1 MLKFRHILIL
11 AVLMAL
17 LVACGA
23 KPTPEPTATPA
34 PTATPE
40 PTATPVP
47 TATPTPEPTDAPTP
61 VPTDTPTPAPTDT
74 PTPESEPSPTPA
86 AQAPAII
93 QTTDAGF
100 IFQDNEYG
108 YRFILPGEEWIPF
121 LPGED
126 DMNQF
131 IDAAQTSMPKVD
143 VGAIKQLM
151 ETVGAQFRLYAFYTG
166 KDGRSD
172 DFVTNINVI
181 ITPLGKGYDMTVVA
195 KINKEQ
201 LLQTFPGS
209 EVISEEQITN
219 KNGVR
224 VGMVTIK
231 NPIIADDGGEMPL
244 AQTFIF
250 SQTPDNVL
258 VSMTF
263 STILETREILKP
275 IVDEIANSIEFIQ

>member
-23 KPTPEPTATPA
+23 KPTPEPTAAPA
-34 PTATPE
+34 
-40 PTATPVP
+40 P
-47 TATPTPEPTDAPTP
+47 TATPTPEPTD
-61 VPTDTPTPAPTDT
+61 T
-74 PTPESEPSPTPA
+74 PTPEPEPSPTPA

-126 DMNQF
+126 DMDKF
-131 IDAAQTSMPKVD
+131 ASAAQESMPKVD

-151 ETVGAQFRLYAFYTG
+151 ETIGAQFRLYALYTG

-195 KINKEQ
+195 KTNKEQ
-201 LLQTFPGS
+201 LLHTFPGT
-209 EVISEEQITN
+209 EVISEAQITN

-224 VGMVTIK
+224 VGLLTIK
-231 NPIIADDGGEMPL
+231 NPIVAAGGGEIPL

-250 SQTPDNVL
+250 SQTPDHVL

-263 STILETREILKP
+263 STILETREALQP
-275 IVDEIANSIEFIQ
+275 IVDEIANSIEFTQ